1 MDGVRIMPREK
12 AIRIV
17 VYRRDEVDGELLE
30 NFIKAVRGETRFYR
44 LKDGEVVEDKG

>member
-1 MDGVRIMPREK
+1 MVREK

-30 NFIKAVRGETRFYR
+30 NFIRAVRGEAKFYR
-44 LKDGEVVEDKG
+44 FKNGRLEEVE